1 MSTAARGPAPLDLRE
16 RHGVETPEH
25 VDVHLELAGVGSRA
39 AAVILDTLLLFVGL
53 LGLTL
58 VASWIDAGTGANAAR
73 SAFNALMV
81 FLLFFSVP
89 AYFILFEALNGGRT
103 PGKQALGI
111 RVVMDTGRALTFTAA
126 VVRNLVRLLDCFVG
140 VGLPAL
146 LSAFL
151 NRSHKRPGDF
161 AAGTVVVRDRPTER
175 LLQALPEV
183 AEPELVE
190 SGPPDLS
197 DDEFRLLDRFLARL
211 HELDGQVQLRMA
223 VELARRFEG
232 RVPRRTTDT
241 YAYLAQLFGDEQRK
255 RRSRFGTRAQTGA
268 AGRTTVTA
276 ERFVARKRAQWEAFH
291 AVATRVERS
300 GVGALPPG
308 EIPAFAARYREIAAD
323 LARARTY
330 GVDARVVEYLER
342 LVAAGHNALYRSRG
356 RSRPPLDRY
365 LLLDFPAAVV
375 QSWRYVVLAFL
386 LTVVPAGVGYVMLR
400 QQPALADELAS
411 PVMVS
416 RAEQAAGETAAGR
429 SYAQAPGAERPQIAA
444 LIISNNIWVCFRAF
458 VGGMTAGLL
467 TVLLLIF
474 NGLMLGTAYGVF
486 ANYHATLYLTT
497 FIAGHG
503 VLELT
508 AIFIAGGAGLR
519 LAKALITPGDWT
531 RRDALVIE
539 GTIAARMIGAVVSL
553 LALAGTIEGLLSTSD
568 APAVVK
574 FGVSAA
580 SALLLLLYFA
590 SGRDFLRR
598 QVTAARQPS

>member
-1 MSTAARGPAPLDLRE
+1 VSTAARGPAPLDLRE
-16 RHGVETPEH
+16 RHGIETPEH

-39 AAVILDTLLLFVGL
+39 AAFVLDTLLLTVGL
-53 LGLTL
+53 MVLSIVLAGVSSGTKTTQGE
-58 VASWIDAGTGANAAR
+58 SWANAV
-73 SAFNALMV
+73 LILV
-81 FLLFFSVP
+81 LFFSVP
-89 AYFILFEALNGGRT
+89 GYFVLFEGLNGGRT
-103 PGKQALGI
+103 LGKQALGI
-111 RVVMDTGRALTFTAA
+111 RVVMDTGRAITFTAA
-126 VVRNLVRLLDCFVG
+126 VVRNLVRLLDCFALAG
-140 VGLPAL
+140 VPAL

-151 NRSHKRPGDF
+151 SKSHKRPGDF

-190 SGPPDLS
+190 AGPPDLT

-211 HELDGQVQLRMA
+211 HELDPQVQNRMA
-223 VELARRFEG
+223 LELARRFEQ
-232 RVPRRTTDT
+232 RAPRRTADT
-241 YAYLAQLFGDEQRK
+241 YAYLTQLFGEEQRK
-255 RRSRFGTRAQTGA
+255 RRSRFGTRAQAGA

-342 LVAAGHNALYRSRG
+342 LVSAGHNALYRARG
-356 RSRPPLDRY
+356 RSRPPLGRY
-365 LLLDFPAAVV
+365 LLQDFPAAVV

-386 LTVVPAGVGYVMLR
+386 LTAVPAGVGYEMLR
-400 QQPALADELAS
+400 QQPSLADELAS

-416 RAEQAAGETAAGR
+416 RAQQAAAETEAGR
-429 SYAQAPGAERPQIAA
+429 GYAQASSEERPQIAA
-444 LIISNNIWVCFRAF
+444 LIISNNILVCFRAF
-458 VGGMTAGLL
+458 AGGITAGLL
-467 TVLLLIF
+467 TALVLLF

-486 ANYHATLYLTT
+486 ANHHASLYLTT
-497 FIAGHG
+497 FIAPHG

-508 AIFIAGGAGLR
+508 AIFISGGAAFR
-519 LAKALITPGDWT
+519 LAHALIAPGDRT
-531 RRDALVIE
+531 RRDALVVE
-539 GTIAARMIGAVVSL
+539 GIVAARMIGAVVSL

-580 SALLLLLYFA
+580 SAVLLVMYLMNGQA
-590 SGRDFLRR
+590 CLRR
-598 QVTAARQPS
+598 QATAISQ

>member
-1 MSTAARGPAPLDLRE
+1 VSTPARGPAPLDLRE
-16 RHGVETPEH
+16 RHGIETPEH

-39 AAVILDTLLLFVGL
+39 AAFVLDALLLFIGL
-53 LGLTL
+53 VLLLWSG
-58 VASWIDAGTGANAAR
+58 ASLESATSAGTPR
-73 SAFNALMV
+73 SVMSAVMILI
-81 FLLFFSVP
+81 LFFSAP
-89 AYFILFEALNGGRT
+89 GYFILFEGLNGGRT
-103 PGKQALGI
+103 PGKKALGI
-111 RVVMDTGRALTFTAA
+111 RVVMDTGRAVTFTAS
-126 VVRNLVRLLDCFVG
+126 VVRNLVRLVDCFAFVG
-140 VGLPAL
+140 VPAL
-146 LSAFL
+146 ISAFL
-151 NRSHKRPGDF
+151 NDSHKRPGDF

-175 LLQALPEV
+175 LLQALPDV

-190 SGPPDLS
+190 TGPPDLTE
-197 DDEFRLLDRFLARL
+197 DEFRLLDRFLARL
-211 HELDGQVQLRMA
+211 HELDPEVQNRMA
-223 VELARRFEG
+223 AELARRFEG

-241 YAYLAQLFGDEQRK
+241 YGYLTELFGDEQRK
-255 RRSRFGTRAQTGA
+255 RRSRFGTRAQAGA
-268 AGRTTVTA
+268 AGRTTITA

-291 AVATRVERS
+291 LVASRVERS

-308 EIPAFAARYREIAAD
+308 EIPAFAARYRETAAD

-356 RSRPPLDRY
+356 RSNPPLARY
-365 LLLDFPAAVV
+365 LLEDFPAAVV
-375 QSWRYVVLAFL
+375 QSWRYVLLAFL
-386 LTVVPAGVGYVMLR
+386 LTIVPAGAGYVILR

-416 RAEQAAGETAAGR
+416 RAEQAAEETAAGR
-429 SYAQAPGAERPQIAA
+429 GYAQARGEDRPEIAA
-444 LIISNNIWVCFRAF
+444 FIISNNIWVCFRAF
-458 VGGMTAGLL
+458 AGGITAGLL

-474 NGLMLGTAYGVF
+474 NGLMLGTAFGVF

-508 AIFIAGGAGLR
+508 AIFISGGAAFR
-519 LAKALITPGDWT
+519 IANALIAPGDRT
-531 RRDALVIE
+531 RRDAMVIE
-539 GTIAARMIGAVVSL
+539 GAIAARMIGAVVSL

-580 SALLLLLYFA
+580 SAVLLILYFA
-590 SGRDFLRR
+590 NGRSYLKRH
-598 QVTAARQPS
+598 APAL

>member
-16 RHGVETPEH
+16 HHGIETPEH
-25 VDVHLELAGVGSRA
+25 VNVHLELAGVGSRA
-39 AAVILDTLLLFVGL
+39 AAFALDTLLLMVGL
-53 LGLTL
+53 LVLSIVFAELGSGTKTTQGE
-58 VASWIDAGTGANAAR
+58 SWANAVMILLL
-73 SAFNALMV
+73 AFA
-81 FLLFFSVP
+81 VP
-89 AYFILFEALNGGRT
+89 GYFILFEGLNGGRT
-103 PGKQALGI
+103 LGKQALGI
-111 RVVMDTGRALTFTAA
+111 RVVMDTGRTITFTAA
-126 VVRNLVRLLDCFVG
+126 VVRNLVRLLDCFLFAG
-140 VGLPAL
+140 VPAL
-146 LSAFL
+146 LFAFL
-151 NRSHKRPGDF
+151 SKSHKRPGDF

-190 SGPPDLS
+190 AGPPDLT

-211 HELDGQVQLRMA
+211 HELDPQVQNRMA
-223 VELARRFEG
+223 LELARRFEQ
-232 RVPRRTTDT
+232 RVPRRTADT
-241 YAYLAQLFGDEQRK
+241 YAYLAQLFGEEQRK

-291 AVATRVERS
+291 TVATRVERT

-342 LVAAGHNALYRSRG
+342 LVSAGHNALYRARG
-356 RSRPPLDRY
+356 RSRPPLGRY
-365 LLLDFPAAVV
+365 LLQDFPAAVV

-386 LTVVPAGVGYVMLR
+386 LTAVPAGVGYVMLR
-400 QQPALADELAS
+400 QQPALADEMAS

-416 RAEQAAGETAAGR
+416 RAEQAAEETEAGR
-429 SYAQAPGAERPQIAA
+429 SYAQASSEERPQIAA
-444 LIISNNIWVCFRAF
+444 FIISNNILVCFQAF
-458 VGGMTAGLL
+458 AGGITAGLF
-467 TVLLLIF
+467 TTFVLLF

-486 ANYHATLYLTT
+486 ANYHASLYLTT
-497 FIAGHG
+497 FIAPHG

-508 AIFIAGGAGLR
+508 AIFISGGAAFR
-519 LAKALITPGDWT
+519 LAHALIAPGDRT

-539 GTIAARMIGAVVSL
+539 GMIAARMIGAVVSL

-568 APAVVK
+568 APAFVK
-574 FGVSAA
+574 FAVSAA
-580 SALLLLLYFA
+580 SAVLLVMYLINGRAYLNRQA
-590 SGRDFLRR
+590 SAIRH
-598 QVTAARQPS
+598 Q

>member
-1 MSTAARGPAPLDLRE
+1 M
-16 RHGVETPEH
+16 ETPEH

-39 AAVILDTLLLFVGL
+39 AAIVLDMLLLLVGL
-53 LGLTL
+53 MVLSVVGGLN
-58 VASWIDAGTGANAAR
+58 VGDRPSAAQSWVGALLT
-73 SAFNALMV
+73 FLFV
-81 FLLFFSVP
+81 FTIP
-89 AYFILFEALNGGRT
+89 AYFILFEGLNGGRT

-111 RVVMDTGRALTFTAA
+111 RVVMDTGRAITLTAA
-126 VVRNLVRLLDCFVG
+126 VVRNLVRLLDCFVFLG
-140 VGLPAL
+140 IPAL

-151 NRSHKRPGDF
+151 NKSHKRPGDF

-183 AEPELVE
+183 AEPDMVE

-211 HELDGQVQLRMA
+211 HELDPQVQIRMA

-232 RVPRRTTDT
+232 RVPRRTADT
-241 YAYLAQLFGDEQRK
+241 HAYLVQLFGEEQRK

-291 AVATRVERS
+291 AVAARVERT

-308 EIPAFAARYREIAAD
+308 EILAFAARYREIAAD

-356 RSRPPLDRY
+356 RTRPPLARY
-365 LLLDFPAAVV
+365 LLQDFPAAVV
-375 QSWRYVVLAFL
+375 QSWRYVVVAFL
-386 LTVVPAGVGYVMLR
+386 LSAVPAGVGYVMLR
-400 QQPALADELAS
+400 QQPALADEVVS
-411 PVMVS
+411 PVLVS
-416 RAEQAAGETAAGR
+416 RAEQAAEETAAGR
-429 SYAQAPGAERPQIAA
+429 GYAQAPGEERPQIAA
-444 LIISNNIWVCFRAF
+444 FIISNNIMVCFRAF
-458 VGGMTAGLL
+458 AGGITAGLL
-467 TVLLLIF
+467 TTLVLLF
-474 NGLMLGTAYGVF
+474 NGLMLGTAFGVF
-486 ANYHATLYLTT
+486 ANYHASLYLTT

-508 AIFIAGGAGLR
+508 AIFISGGAGFR
-519 LAKALITPGDWT
+519 VAQAIIAPGDRT
-531 RRDALVIE
+531 RRDALVLE
-539 GTIAARMIGAVVSL
+539 GTIAARMVGAVVCM

-568 APAVVK
+568 APAEIK

-580 SALLLLLYFA
+580 SGVLLVLYFV
-590 SGRDFLRR
+590 SGGRYLRE
-598 QVTAARQPS
+598 QGARSSSMR

>member
-1 MSTAARGPAPLDLRE
+1 MSTPARGPAPLDLRE
-16 RHGVETPEH
+16 RHGIETPEH

-39 AAVILDTLLLFVGL
+39 AAFVLDALLLFIGL
-53 LGLTL
+53 VLLLWSG
-58 VASWIDAGTGANAAR
+58 ASLESATSAGTPR
-73 SAFNALMV
+73 SVMSAVMILI
-81 FLLFFSVP
+81 LFFSAP
-89 AYFILFEALNGGRT
+89 GYFILFEGLNGGRT
-103 PGKQALGI
+103 PGKKALGI
-111 RVVMDTGRALTFTAA
+111 RVVMDTGRAVTFTAS
-126 VVRNLVRLLDCFVG
+126 VVRNLVRLVDCFAFVG
-140 VGLPAL
+140 VPAL
-146 LSAFL
+146 ISAFL
-151 NRSHKRPGDF
+151 NDSHKRPGDF

-175 LLQALPEV
+175 LLQALPDV

-190 SGPPDLS
+190 TGPPDLTE
-197 DDEFRLLDRFLARL
+197 DEFRLLDRFLARL
-211 HELDGQVQLRMA
+211 HELDPEVQNRMA
-223 VELARRFEG
+223 AELARRFEG

-241 YAYLAQLFGDEQRK
+241 YGYLTELFGDEQRK
-255 RRSRFGTRAQTGA
+255 RRSRFGTRAQAGA
-268 AGRTTVTA
+268 AGRTTITA

-291 AVATRVERS
+291 LVASRVERS

-308 EIPAFAARYREIAAD
+308 EIPAFAARYRETAAD

-356 RSRPPLDRY
+356 RSNPPLARY
-365 LLLDFPAAVV
+365 LLEDFPAAVV
-375 QSWRYVVLAFL
+375 QSWRYVLLAFL
-386 LTVVPAGVGYVMLR
+386 LTIVPAGAGYVILR

-416 RAEQAAGETAAGR
+416 RAEQAAEETAAGR
-429 SYAQAPGAERPQIAA
+429 GYAQARGEDRPEIAA
-444 LIISNNIWVCFRAF
+444 FIISNNIWVCFRAF
-458 VGGMTAGLL
+458 AGGITAGLL

-474 NGLMLGTAYGVF
+474 NGLMLGTAFGVF

-508 AIFIAGGAGLR
+508 AIFISGGAAFR
-519 LAKALITPGDWT
+519 IANALIAPGDRT
-531 RRDALVIE
+531 RRDAMVIE
-539 GTIAARMIGAVVSL
+539 GAIAARMIGAVVSL

-580 SALLLLLYFA
+580 SAVLLILYFA
-590 SGRDFLRR
+590 NGRSYLKRH
-598 QVTAARQPS
+598 APAL